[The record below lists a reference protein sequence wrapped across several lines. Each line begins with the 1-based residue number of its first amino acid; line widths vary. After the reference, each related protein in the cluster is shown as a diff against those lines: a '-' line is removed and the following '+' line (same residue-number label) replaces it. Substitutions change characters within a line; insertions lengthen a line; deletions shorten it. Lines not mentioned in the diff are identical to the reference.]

1 MYGLLIQGTTS
12 TPTTYQLSN
21 TGKDFNLF
29 LDNQYAYGIIA
40 TISPGVNFTLVD
52 FNGSP
57 YVGNTIS
64 IAANSSDNSA
74 YIQLLNLSVATGSSA
89 VFTVGVTPDGGA
101 QSPQISNISNFGGAT
116 IYLENISGAGGV
128 SARAQGVLTGNGTT
142 TATATYTTP
151 TSDLTYWIVGGTV
164 IGGSSQVSPE
174 IEVVFYG

>member
-21 TGKDFNLF
+21 TGKDFNLL

-89 VFTVGVTPDGGA
+89 VFTVGVTPDGVV
-101 QSPQISNISNFGGAT
+101 QSPQISNISNYGGAT
-116 IYLENISGAGGV
+116 IYLENTSGAGGA

-151 TSDLTYWIVGGTV
+151 SADLTYWIEGGTV
-164 IGGSSQVSPE
+164 VGGSSEVSPV
-174 IEVVFYG
+174 IEVIFYN